1 MGYFFFSSRRRHTRS
16 LCDWSSD
23 VCSSDL
29 VLVEEWLGADEP
41 LQQAALRARA
51 RRASEALATLPL
63 ASPEPSLAAALD
75 AAATLYDAGLH
86 FEVHEL
92 LEPHWARAGG
102 ETKEALQGL
111 IQIAVGYQHLANGNL
126 RGARALLEEGS
137 GRVRGRDKATLETA
151 AAEIARETR
160 AEPVSVAGDLSRLE
174 DVERVV
180 REVHGRFG
188 RIDILV
194 NNAGAIRGGDF
205 FTIPDAQWA
214 DDWSLKLLGYIR
226 MARAVVDLMRTQG
239 GGRIIN
245 IVGAAAR
252 NPSAGYLPGG
262 VANAGLVNFTK
273 GLADLAA
280 PHGIL
285 VTAVSPAATATE
297 RWERLMA
304 QQATVSGK
312 SLEEYRAEVA
322 DRKSTRLNSSHT
334 VISYAVF

>member
-1 MGYFFFSSRRRHTRS
+1 MDLELKDKIALVTGASR
-16 LCDWSSD
+16 
-23 VCSSDL
+23 
-29 VLVEEWLGADEP
+29 GIG
-41 LQQAALRARA
+41 RAIA
-51 RRASEALATLPL
+51 RG
-63 ASPEPSLAAALD
+63 LAA
-75 AAATLYDAGLH
+75 
-86 FEVHEL
+86 E
-92 LEPHWARAGG
+92 
-102 ETKEALQGL
+102 
-111 IQIAVGYQHLANGNL
+111 
-126 RGARALLEEGS
+126 GARVILCA
-137 GRVRGRDKATLETA
+137 RDKATLETA
-151 AAEIARETR
+151 AMEIARETR
-160 AEPVSVAGDLSRLE
+160 AEPASVAGDLSRLE

-226 MARAVVDLMRTQG
+226 MARAVFPVMQTQR

-245 IVGAAAR
+245 VVGAAAR

-297 RWERLMA
+297 RWERLIA
-304 QQATVSGK
+304 QQAAAVGK
-312 SLEEYRAEVA
+312 PVEQHRAEVA
-322 DRKSTRLNSSHT
+322 GTYPLGRIARPEDVADLVCFLASARASFLSGICITVDGGATRG
-334 VISYAVF
+334 VYV